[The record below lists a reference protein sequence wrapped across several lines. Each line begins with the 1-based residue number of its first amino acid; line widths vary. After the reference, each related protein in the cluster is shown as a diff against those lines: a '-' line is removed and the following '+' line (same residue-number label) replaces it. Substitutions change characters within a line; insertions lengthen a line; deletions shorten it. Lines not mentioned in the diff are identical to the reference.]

1 MASRVFQRLAEAE
14 ARVHGTT
21 PERVHFHDVGAVD
34 AIVDVTGACI
44 GLHLLGV
51 DAVHV
56 GALPVGGGFV
66 EGPHGRMPVPG
77 PATAELLKGFPTL
90 DTGIRRELV
99 TPTGAAILTTLAA
112 GAGTMPAMRITAV
125 GYGAGTMDLETPN
138 VLRLFVGEASGAS
151 GPAPVETIVQV
162 ETTVDDM
169 SPQLYEPLLE
179 RLLEAGALDVWLTPV
194 IMKRSRPGVV
204 LTVLCEPARVAD
216 LSRLLFEESSTIGV
230 RWTAY
235 QRARLERE
243 MVRLD
248 TAHGPG
254 PSGPGGAR
262 AGARRGPSPPRH
274 PLTPSPARHTV
285 GGAFPASD
293 PHHSGGCAVKKTVSM
308 TINGAPQSHEV
319 EPRLLLVHYIREQAG
334 LTGTHVGC
342 DTSQCGA
349 CTVHVNGMA
358 VKSCTLLAVQ
368 CDGAQV
374 LTIEGLAKDGK
385 LHPIQDGFW
394 EKHGL
399 QCGFC
404 TPGMIMS
411 AHQMLQRNPRPTE
424 AQIRHDLEGNL
435 CRCTGY
441 HNIVKA
447 IQYAAEKMAGK

>member
-1 MASRVFQRLAEAE
+1 MRLAYFDCPSGASGDMILAALVDAGAPFEALSRELAGLGVDGYRLERREVIKAGFRATKVDVALGHHDAGHRGLREILDILERSRLAPAVRDMASRVFQRLAEAE

-66 EGPHGRMPVPG
+66 QGPHGRMPVPG

-90 DTGIRRELV
+90 DTGVRRELV

-112 GAGTMPAMRITAV
+112 GAGAMPAMRVTAV

-138 VLRLFVGEASGAS
+138 VLRLFVGEAPVATVTA
-151 GPAPVETIVQV
+151 PAETIVQV

-204 LTVLCEPARVAD
+204 LTALCEPGRVAD

-235 QRARLERE
+235 QRSRLERE

-248 TAHGPG
+248 TAYGPVTFKVSRLEG
-254 PSGPGGAR
+254 RVVTVTPEFEEVRRIAR
-262 AGARRGPSPPRH
+262 DRGLPVREVLEQARGEGR
-274 PLTPSPARHTV
+274 
-285 GGAFPASD
+285 
-293 PHHSGGCAVKKTVSM
+293 
-308 TINGAPQSHEV
+308 
-319 EPRLLLVHYIREQAG
+319 RLL
-334 LTGTHVGC
+334 T
-342 DTSQCGA
+342 
-349 CTVHVNGMA
+349 
-358 VKSCTLLAVQ
+358 
-368 CDGAQV
+368 
-374 LTIEGLAKDGK
+374 
-385 LHPIQDGFW
+385 
-394 EKHGL
+394 
-399 QCGFC
+399 
-404 TPGMIMS
+404 TP
-411 AHQMLQRNPRPTE
+411 
-424 AQIRHDLEGNL
+424 
-435 CRCTGY
+435 
-441 HNIVKA
+441 
-447 IQYAAEKMAGK
+447 

>member
-1 MASRVFQRLAEAE
+1 MRLAYFDCPSGASGDMILGALVDAGAPFEALARELAGLGVDGYRLERREVIKAGFRATKVDVQLGHHEAGHRGLREILDILERSRLDPTVRDTASRIFRRLAEAE

-21 PERVHFHDVGAVD
+21 PERVQFHEVGAVD

-66 EGPHGRMPVPG
+66 DGPHGRMPVPG

-112 GAGTMPAMRITAV
+112 GAGAMPAMRVTAV
-125 GYGAGTMDLETPN
+125 GYGAGTMELETPN
-138 VLRLFVGEASGAS
+138 VLRLFVGEAPLAMVTA
-151 GPAPVETIVQV
+151 PAETIVQV

-204 LTVLCEPARVAD
+204 LTALCEPGRVTD

-235 QRARLERE
+235 QRSRLERE

-248 TAHGPG
+248 TAYGPVIFKVSRLEG
-254 PSGPGGAR
+254 RVVTVTPEFEEVRRIAR
-262 AGARRGPSPPRH
+262 DLGLPVREVLEQAR
-274 PLTPSPARHTV
+274 
-285 GGAFPASD
+285 
-293 PHHSGGCAVKKTVSM
+293 
-308 TINGAPQSHEV
+308 V
-319 EPRLLLVHYIREQAG
+319 EGRRLL
-334 LTGTHVGC
+334 T
-342 DTSQCGA
+342 
-349 CTVHVNGMA
+349 
-358 VKSCTLLAVQ
+358 
-368 CDGAQV
+368 
-374 LTIEGLAKDGK
+374 
-385 LHPIQDGFW
+385 
-394 EKHGL
+394 
-399 QCGFC
+399 
-404 TPGMIMS
+404 TP
-411 AHQMLQRNPRPTE
+411 
-424 AQIRHDLEGNL
+424 
-435 CRCTGY
+435 
-441 HNIVKA
+441 
-447 IQYAAEKMAGK
+447 

>member
-1 MASRVFQRLAEAE
+1 MRLAYFDCPSGASGDMILGALVDAGASFEALARGLDGLGVEGYRLERREVIKAGFRATKVDVTLGRHEAGHRGLREILDILERGRLAPAVRDAASRIFLRLAEAE

-112 GAGTMPAMRITAV
+112 GAGAMPAMRITAI

-138 VLRLFVGEASGAS
+138 VLRLFLGEASGAA
-151 GPAPVETIVQV
+151 GVAPVETIVQV

-204 LTVLCEPARVAD
+204 LTALCEPGRVAA
-216 LSRLLFEESSTIGV
+216 LSRMLFEESSTIGV

-235 QRARLERE
+235 QRSRLERE
-243 MVRLD
+243 MVRLE
-248 TAHGPG
+248 TACGPVTFKVSRLEG
-254 PSGPGGAR
+254 RVVTVTPEFEEVRRIAR
-262 AGARRGPSPPRH
+262 DRGLPVREVLEQAR
-274 PLTPSPARHTV
+274 
-285 GGAFPASD
+285 
-293 PHHSGGCAVKKTVSM
+293 
-308 TINGAPQSHEV
+308 V
-319 EPRLLLVHYIREQAG
+319 EGRRLLA
-334 LTGTHVGC
+334 
-342 DTSQCGA
+342 
-349 CTVHVNGMA
+349 
-358 VKSCTLLAVQ
+358 
-368 CDGAQV
+368 
-374 LTIEGLAKDGK
+374 
-385 LHPIQDGFW
+385 
-394 EKHGL
+394 
-399 QCGFC
+399 
-404 TPGMIMS
+404 TP
-411 AHQMLQRNPRPTE
+411 
-424 AQIRHDLEGNL
+424 
-435 CRCTGY
+435 
-441 HNIVKA
+441 
-447 IQYAAEKMAGK
+447 

>member
-1 MASRVFQRLAEAE
+1 MRVAYFDCPSGASGDMILGALVDAGAPFEALTRELAGLGVTGYRLERREVIKAGFRATKVDVALGHHEAGHRGLREILDILEGGRLAPAVRDMASRVFQRLAEAE

-248 TAHGPG
+248 TAHGPVTFKVSRLEG
-254 PSGPGGAR
+254 RVVTVTPEFEEVRRIAR
-262 AGARRGPSPPRH
+262 DRGLPVREVLEQAR
-274 PLTPSPARHTV
+274 
-285 GGAFPASD
+285 
-293 PHHSGGCAVKKTVSM
+293 
-308 TINGAPQSHEV
+308 V
-319 EPRLLLVHYIREQAG
+319 EGRRLLA
-334 LTGTHVGC
+334 
-342 DTSQCGA
+342 
-349 CTVHVNGMA
+349 
-358 VKSCTLLAVQ
+358 
-368 CDGAQV
+368 
-374 LTIEGLAKDGK
+374 
-385 LHPIQDGFW
+385 
-394 EKHGL
+394 
-399 QCGFC
+399 
-404 TPGMIMS
+404 TP
-411 AHQMLQRNPRPTE
+411 
-424 AQIRHDLEGNL
+424 
-435 CRCTGY
+435 
-441 HNIVKA
+441 
-447 IQYAAEKMAGK
+447 